1 MGSAITVL
9 GWLLSPIISLLVNR
23 FISYLF
29 DASPKIQELEIQT
42 VPKLEQMLR
51 KIEEERMHRKAKKER
66 SAVQNLDTLAKLVKS
81 ALYEAEDI
89 LDLIGYHQIEKDV
102 IGDDE
107 PQGSSSKWHPHI
119 DEAIHACKTSW
130 IGRCITTLLEWAQS
144 LYRSLRSRSAALLP
158 ISCSRCCGSASDSLL
173 ERLSCLSGQF
183 DFIRCCQSLFI
194 WSVNWFEVAR
204 SYRDWFYDATGITAT
219 GYQTSSGA
227 WNDIVNMNR
236 RSITSSSTRKVFGR
250 DRERDMIRSMLRED
264 DSLPSSSSRKCY
276 FVICIYGIP
285 GSGKTTLAQLED
297 IFRDMLEEITQS
309 RHSEISDCRGL
320 EAKLVENLRGKRFLL
335 VLDDLWVNDE
345 NHEKLLSP
353 LNVGKSG
360 SRILVT
366 AQSKEAALG
375 SNRLIP
381 ISDLEEEQYFSMF
394 MHYALD
400 STIFDD
406 REYIPIGRKIA
417 KKLNRSP
424 IAAVTV
430 AGQLWRNPDIRFW
443 QTTANLDVLNKTKGA
458 LWWSYNQ
465 LVVDVRRC
473 FQYCS
478 IFPRRYELE
487 RDNLVRTWI
496 AQGFVKDNDG
506 NNEDVEDVGQD
517 YFHDLHSCSFL
528 QLKRKAP
535 SDISTGEYFTVHDM
549 FHELAKTIAG
559 SDCVKIEKSITEHLP
574 KHVRHLCIESYSEI
588 LFPEKILEL
597 KNLRTLIMCYSVKGM
612 NQDDFERVLKKL
624 TKLRVVHLDLR
635 HLSRVPPC
643 IGGLKHLRYLGIMS
657 PPPHSLI
664 LPAEFSKL
672 YHLQELSV
680 HPNTRLHCPSQLKI
694 ANLINLRYMLTWYG
708 LNIPDVGKLTSLRA
722 LYHFY
727 SKEEAVRARLSDKVY
742 LTELTLR
749 WGGTDERCSK
759 KALESYKRLFFPP
772 VTEIK
777 QHQPPELQEEVLEG
791 LRPPSGITVLCIR
804 DYGGVIYPSWL
815 TGDGCDKEQE
825 QDRPALQNL
834 MFWSCKGSSDPPK
847 IGEFFTCLHTLSV
860 TDCSWNYLPVKL
872 CRLKT
877 LRELIVQE
885 CPNMMTLPKL
895 PQSLKSIVISGCL
908 PSLADT
914 CLTPGHPNWRRIKH
928 IDQQIIR

>member
-1 MGSAITVL
+1 M
-9 GWLLSPIISLLVNR
+9 LV
-23 FISYLF
+23 S
-29 DASPKIQELEIQT
+29 
-42 VPKLEQMLR
+42 
-51 KIEEERMHRKAKKER
+51 
-66 SAVQNLDTLAKLVKS
+66 
-81 ALYEAEDI
+81 
-89 LDLIGYHQIEKDV
+89 
-102 IGDDE
+102 
-107 PQGSSSKWHPHI
+107 
-119 DEAIHACKTSW
+119 
-130 IGRCITTLLEWAQS
+130 
-144 LYRSLRSRSAALLP
+144 
-158 ISCSRCCGSASDSLL
+158 
-173 ERLSCLSGQF
+173 
-183 DFIRCCQSLFI
+183 
-194 WSVNWFEVAR
+194 
-204 SYRDWFYDATGITAT
+204 
-219 GYQTSSGA
+219 
-227 WNDIVNMNR
+227 
-236 RSITSSSTRKVFGR
+236 
-250 DRERDMIRSMLRED
+250 
-264 DSLPSSSSRKCY
+264 
-276 FVICIYGIP
+276 
-285 GSGKTTLAQLED
+285 
-297 IFRDMLEEITQS
+297 
-309 RHSEISDCRGL
+309 
-320 EAKLVENLRGKRFLL
+320 
-335 VLDDLWVNDE
+335 
-345 NHEKLLSP
+345 
-353 LNVGKSG
+353 
-360 SRILVT
+360 
-366 AQSKEAALG
+366 
-375 SNRLIP
+375 
-381 ISDLEEEQYFSMF
+381 
-394 MHYALD
+394 
-400 STIFDD
+400 
-406 REYIPIGRKIA
+406 
-417 KKLNRSP
+417 
-424 IAAVTV
+424 
-430 AGQLWRNPDIRFW
+430 
-443 QTTANLDVLNKTKGA
+443 
-458 LWWSYNQ
+458 
-465 LVVDVRRC
+465 
-473 FQYCS
+473 
-478 IFPRRYELE
+478 
-487 RDNLVRTWI
+487 
-496 AQGFVKDNDG
+496 
-506 NNEDVEDVGQD
+506 
-517 YFHDLHSCSFL
+517 
-528 QLKRKAP
+528 P

-559 SDCVKIEKSITEHLP
+559 SDCVKIEKSIMEHLP

-597 KNLRTLIMCYSVKGM
+597 KNLRTLIMCYSVEGM

-727 SKEEAVRARLSDKVY
+727 VRKEKGYEIQQLEHLNNLRGKLFIDCIENVQSKEEAVRARLSDKVY